1 MKENKEEKFERIR
14 DLTTR
19 YQESKFDPKIFE
31 EILAAVDKLL
41 IDQIYKYESK
51 WYYFK
56 DVDKKDAY
64 QTAVCA
70 LNDAMKI
77 IKPWDNGHRI
87 IAKIISYIKWRF
99 KQTFYKFSKLK
110 SLEDIEM
117 WENLAVMCTDD
128 SEITKGIIFE
138 EFFSGVGDL
147 IEQGKLKK
155 IDVYI
160 MIRYLAYQETLTKIS
175 KDLKIKIHRASHR
188 YRRAVRIIKENMKA
202 EDYILNK

>member
-1 MKENKEEKFERIR
+1 MKEDKEARFIKIR
-14 DLTTR
+14 ELATK
-19 YQESKFDPKIFE
+19 YQETNYNPKVFE
-31 EILAAVDKLL
+31 EILLSVDKLL
-41 IDQIYKYESK
+41 VDQIYKYESR

-70 LNDAMKI
+70 LDDAMKI

-110 SLEDIEM
+110 SLEDIGM
-117 WENLAVMCTDD
+117 WENLEVMCLDD
-128 SEITKGIIFE
+128 KEITKGLIQE
-138 EFFSGVGDL
+138 EFFSNVGHL
-147 IEQGKLKK
+147 IEIGKLKK

-160 MIRYLAYQETLTKIS
+160 MIRFLAYGETLTKIS
-175 KDLKIKIHRASHR
+175 KDLGIKIHRASHR

-202 EDYILNK
+202 EDFILDK